1 MKKLAII
8 AAVLALAG
16 CKSAADR
23 MYECEAHGIS
33 RDACYVSEQNRQ
45 STINAAAQK
54 QAMENAADLYGP
66 KGTETN
72 KPKPERSHK
81 HKHHHHD
88 EDYNDGYDE

>member
-1 MKKLAII
+1 MKKLAIL

-23 MYECEAHGIS
+23 MYECEAQGVS
-33 RDACYVSEQNRQ
+33 RDACYLAEQNRR
-45 STINAAAQK
+45 SNINAAAQK
-54 QAMENAADLYGP
+54 QAMENAAELYGP

-72 KPKPERSHK
+72 G

-88 EDYNDGYDE
+88 ED